1 MSIQLHRVTV
11 TCARLLRGSDD
22 NLRAADLDKIST
34 LCLNDLKIMLLSRWK
49 VKRAASNTN
58 CLNYLPTLPWIYVD
72 FYNFLILSI
81 SDFQRGQSLSSP
93 LHLRFCLTY
102 RYVHRIILACTPPLT
117 VPLCSQVTILSLSHQ
132 LVVPQLLPP
141 AAQLQR

>member
-1 MSIQLHRVTV
+1 MSNQLHRVAV
-11 TCARLLRGSDD
+11 TCARLLRGNDLVKKDD

-81 SDFQRGQSLSSP
+81 SDFQRG
-93 LHLRFCLTY
+93 
-102 RYVHRIILACTPPLT
+102 
-117 VPLCSQVTILSLSHQ
+117 
-132 LVVPQLLPP
+132 
-141 AAQLQR
+141 

>member
-72 FYNFLILSI
+72 YYNFLILSI
-81 SDFQRGQSLSSP
+81 SDFQRG
-93 LHLRFCLTY
+93 
-102 RYVHRIILACTPPLT
+102 
-117 VPLCSQVTILSLSHQ
+117 
-132 LVVPQLLPP
+132 
-141 AAQLQR
+141 